1 MHYSCTP
8 LPNPLVNVV
17 GKQLMLTYP
26 LQPKYSAF
34 ASRPFLHKVS
44 SIASGKNTHSL
55 LVLKF
60 PNIKKKSHTALKT
73 KKKRKTKADFYH
85 GNCLGCAGFL
95 STLSS
100 KIQCCEPI

>member
-1 MHYSCTP
+1 
-8 LPNPLVNVV
+8 VV

-26 LQPKYSAF
+26 HQPKYSAF
-34 ASRPFLHKVS
+34 ASKPFLHKVS

-73 KKKRKTKADFYH
+73 EKKKKKKKENQ
-85 GNCLGCAGFL
+85 G
-95 STLSS
+95 
-100 KIQCCEPI
+100 